1 MLHRTALLS
10 AMTLALLLSACS
22 NKDDAN
28 TDDAA
33 AQASAEAQAA
43 QEAPMEAN
51 KPEPKLDVWQTVGPL
66 LAGSYSGAC
75 LRMPDA
81 RKLDGTI
88 SIGADG
94 KVSASDLSVDFR
106 SSKLASLIRHHEAQG
121 HYRTIATLSIDDTKA
136 GLLSLV
142 SDGSGKENTVSLA
155 REDVGLICSEVKG
168 SEKLNAQPL
177 YLAVAKLIE
186 GKKQSVGCLDTKN
199 LLTKRDTDISVENGV
214 IKVGDDKFDMK
225 TAVSEGF
232 IFSDDGRTLSL
243 AVVMPEERTINV
255 SYDGAGKLVSVMAH
269 HKQESTHFCSIKS

>member
-1 MLHRTALLS
+1 MLRQAALLS
-10 AMTLALLLSACS
+10 TLTLSLLLAACS
-22 NKDDAN
+22 KDEAA
-28 TDDAA
+28 TDDTATQAA
-33 AQASAEAQAA
+33 A
-43 QEAPMEAN
+43 EAPAEVAQ
-51 KPEPKLDVWQTVGPL
+51 PERKLDVWQTVGPL

-81 RKLDGTI
+81 RKLDGTVT
-88 SIGADG
+88 IGADG
-94 KVSASDLSVDFR
+94 KVSANDLNVDFR
-106 SSKLASLIRHHEAQG
+106 TAKLASLMRHHEAQG

-142 SDGSGKENTVSLA
+142 SDESGKENTVSLA
-155 REDVGLICSEVKG
+155 REDLGLICSEVKG

-232 IFSDDGRTLSL
+232 IFSDGGSTLSL

-269 HKQESTHFCSIKS
+269 HKQESTHFCSVQN

>member
-1 MLHRTALLS
+1 MLRQAALLS
-10 AMTLALLLSACS
+10 TLTLSLLLAACS
-22 NKDDAN
+22 KDEAT
-28 TDDAA
+28 TDDTA
-33 AQASAEAQAA
+33 AQAAP
-43 QEAPMEAN
+43 EAPAEVAQ
-51 KPEPKLDVWQTVGPL
+51 PDPKLDVWQYVGPL

-75 LRMPDA
+75 LRTPDA

-94 KVSASDLSVDFR
+94 KAAASDLNVDFR

-177 YLAVAKLIE
+177 YLSVAKLIE
-186 GKKQSVGCLDTKN
+186 GKKQTVGCLDTKN

-232 IFSDDGRTLSL
+232 MFSDDGSTLSL
-243 AVVMPEERTINV
+243 SVVMPEERTINV

-269 HKQESTHFCSIKS
+269 HKQESTHFCSVKS

>member
-1 MLHRTALLS
+1 MLRQAALLS
-10 AMTLALLLSACS
+10 TLTLSLLLAACS
-22 NKDDAN
+22 KDEAT
-28 TDDAA
+28 TDDTAV
-33 AQASAEAQAA
+33 QATPEAPAEAEQ
-43 QEAPMEAN
+43 
-51 KPEPKLDVWQTVGPL
+51 PERKLDVWQTVGPL

-88 SIGADG
+88 TIGADG
-94 KVSASDLSVDFR
+94 KVSANDLNVDFR
-106 SSKLASLIRHHEAQG
+106 TTKLASLMRSREGEG

-155 REDVGLICSEVKG
+155 REDVGLMCSEVKG

-177 YLAVAKLIE
+177 YMALSKLLD
-186 GKKQSVGCLDTKN
+186 GKKQTVGCLDTKN

-214 IKVGDDKFDMK
+214 IRIGADAFDMK
-225 TAVSEGF
+225 AAVSEGF
-232 IFSDDGRTLSL
+232 IFADGGRTLSL

-255 SYDGAGKLVSVMAH
+255 SYDGSGKLVSVMAH
-269 HKQESTHFCSIKS
+269 HKQESTHFCSVQN

>member
-1 MLHRTALLS
+1 MLRQAALLS
-10 AMTLALLLSACS
+10 TLTLSLLLAACS
-22 NKDDAN
+22 KDEAT
-28 TDDAA
+28 TDDTA
-33 AQASAEAQAA
+33 AQAAP
-43 QEAPMEAN
+43 EAPAEVAQ
-51 KPEPKLDVWQTVGPL
+51 PDPPPPKLDVWQYVGPL

-81 RKLDGTI
+81 RKMDATVT
-88 SIGADG
+88 IGADG
-94 KVSASDLSVDFR
+94 KVSANDLNVDFR
-106 SSKLASLIRHHEAQG
+106 TSKMASLMRSREAQG

-155 REDVGLICSEVKG
+155 REDLGLMCSEVKG

-186 GKKQSVGCLDTKN
+186 GKKQTIGCLDTKN
-199 LLTKRDTDISVENGV
+199 LLAKRNTDISVENGV
-214 IKVGDDKFDMK
+214 IRVGDDAFDMK

-232 IFSDDGRTLSL
+232 IFSDGGSTLSL

-255 SYDGAGKLVSVMAH
+255 SYDGAGKLVNVMAH
-269 HKQESTHFCSIKS
+269 HKQESTHFCSVQN